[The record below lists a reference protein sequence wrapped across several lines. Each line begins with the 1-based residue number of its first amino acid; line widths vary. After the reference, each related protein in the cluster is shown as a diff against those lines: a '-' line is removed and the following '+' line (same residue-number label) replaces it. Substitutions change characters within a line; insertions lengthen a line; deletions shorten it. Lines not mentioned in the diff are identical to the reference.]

1 MSALDTRQHECY
13 SLAPLPLWREERSRN
28 VDEQTTNAPQGS
40 TAPNA
45 AWRRPYYTIL
55 AGQAVSQVG
64 SSAVQFALIW
74 YLAQETAS
82 PAAMG
87 LAGLAAFLPGALLS
101 PAAGIVADRHNR
113 KRVCIAADLA
123 AGIMASAFALAM
135 GAWGISVAAVI
146 ALLAARAAA
155 TSFQAPAMQ
164 AMVPQIVPAES
175 LVEAGG
181 MSQAI
186 SSASYVLGPVVGGLL
201 FAALPLP
208 VILVTDLV
216 GALVAAITLGVVP
229 VSDHRAEGERPKLHP
244 VRELRDGLAVF
255 LEDRVLTQVIVSFLV
270 FMVFFMPLSS
280 FYPLMTSN
288 YFGLGA
294 FEGSLVEMSWALG
307 MLVAG
312 IAVAK
317 ANIKDEVRASFMAT
331 AALGATCIASGLLP
345 QSFGG
350 WVAFAVLCGA
360 MGATATCYDVP
371 IVAYMQKS
379 IAPEKLGRAFSA
391 FQIVSMVSTPIGLAI
406 ASPVAE
412 ALGVNAWFGISG
424 VAIALLGVVMLAL
437 QGRARR

>member
-1 MSALDTRQHECY
+1 MDNQETKG
-13 SLAPLPLWREERSRN
+13 
-28 VDEQTTNAPQGS
+28 PQ
-40 TAPNA
+40 AAVRPNP
-45 AWRRPYYTIL
+45 AWRRRYYTIL

-64 SSAVQFALIW
+64 SSAVQFALVW
-74 YLAQETAS
+74 FLAQETAS

-87 LAGLAAFLPGALLS
+87 LAGLAAFLPGAILS
-101 PAAGIVADRHNR
+101 PAAGIAADRHNR

-123 AGIMASAFALAM
+123 AGIMATAFVLAM
-135 GAWGISVAAVI
+135 GSWGVSVAAVI

-164 AMVPQIVPAES
+164 AMVPQIVPPES

-181 MSQAI
+181 MAQAI
-186 SSASYVLGPVVGGLL
+186 SSASYILGPVVGGAL
-201 FAALPLP
+201 FAAFPLAL
-208 VILVTDLV
+208 ILVTDLV
-216 GALVAAITLGVVP
+216 GAVVAAVTLGIVP
-229 VSDHRAEGERPKLHP
+229 VPDHRAEGERPKLHP
-244 VRELRDGLAVF
+244 VRELRDGLSVF
-255 LEDRVLTQVIVSFLV
+255 WEDRVLTQVIVSLLV

-280 FYPLMTSN
+280 FYPLMTSD

-317 ANIKDEVRASFMAT
+317 ANLKNEVRASFWAT
-331 AALGATCIASGLLP
+331 VALGATCLASGLLP
-345 QSFGG
+345 RSFGG
-350 WVAFAVLCGA
+350 WVAFVVLCGA

-391 FQIVSMVSTPIGLAI
+391 FQIVSMISTPIGLAV

-412 ALGVNAWFGISG
+412 VLGVSAWFGISG
-424 VAIALLGVVMLAL
+424 VAIVLLGAVMLVL
-437 QGRARR
+437 EGRARR

>member
-1 MSALDTRQHECY
+1 
-13 SLAPLPLWREERSRN
+13 

-40 TAPNA
+40 AAPNA

-113 KRVCIAADLA
+113 KRVCISADLS
-123 AGIMASAFALAM
+123 AGIMATAFALAM
-135 GAWGISVAAVI
+135 GAWGVSVAAVI
-146 ALLAARAAA
+146 ALLAAREAA

-229 VSDHRAEGERPKLHP
+229 VGDHRAEGERPKLHP

-255 LEDRVLTQVIVSFLV
+255 WEDRVLTQVIVSFLV

-280 FYPLMTSN
+280 FYPLMTSDF
-288 YFGLGA
+288 FGLGA

-317 ANIKDEVRASFMAT
+317 ANIKDEVRASFLAT
-331 AALGATCIASGLLP
+331 VALGATCIASGLLP

-437 QGRARR
+437 QGRARQ

>member
-1 MSALDTRQHECY
+1 M
-13 SLAPLPLWREERSRN
+13 
-28 VDEQTTNAPQGS
+28 DEQTTNAPQGS
-40 TAPNA
+40 AAPSA
-45 AWRRPYYTIL
+45 TWRRPYYTIL

-123 AGIMASAFALAM
+123 AGIMATAFALAM

-216 GALVAAITLGVVP
+216 GALVAAIALGVVP

-255 LEDRVLTQVIVSFLV
+255 WEDRVLTQVIVSFLV

-317 ANIKDEVRASFMAT
+317 TNIKDEVHASFLAT
-331 AALGATCIASGLLP
+331 VALGATCIASGLLP

>member
-1 MSALDTRQHECY
+1 M
-13 SLAPLPLWREERSRN
+13 
-28 VDEQTTNAPQGS
+28 DEQTTNAPQGS
-40 TAPNA
+40 AAPNV

-123 AGIMASAFALAM
+123 AGIMATAFALAM
-135 GAWGISVAAVI
+135 GAWGISAVAVI

-201 FAALPLP
+201 FAAFPLP

-216 GALVAAITLGVVP
+216 GALVAAIALGVVP

-255 LEDRVLTQVIVSFLV
+255 WEDRVLTQVIVSFLV

-280 FYPLMTSN
+280 FYPLMTSDF
-288 YFGLGA
+288 FGLGA

-317 ANIKDEVRASFMAT
+317 ANIKDEVRASFLAT
-331 AALGATCIASGLLP
+331 VALGATCIASGLLP

>member
-1 MSALDTRQHECY
+1 M
-13 SLAPLPLWREERSRN
+13 
-28 VDEQTTNAPQGS
+28 DEQTTNAPQGS
-40 TAPNA
+40 AAPNV
-45 AWRRPYYTIL
+45 AWRRPYFTIL

-113 KRVCIAADLA
+113 KRVCIAADLS
-123 AGIMASAFALAM
+123 AGIMATAFALAM
-135 GAWGISVAAVI
+135 GAWGVSVAAVI

-255 LEDRVLTQVIVSFLV
+255 WEDRVLTQVIVSFLV

-317 ANIKDEVRASFMAT
+317 ANIKDEVRAPFSHRPYSPCCVNAAT
-331 AALGATCIASGLLP
+331 ASAASSCCSSVLM
-345 QSFGG
+345 
-350 WVAFAVLCGA
+350 VA
-360 MGATATCYDVP
+360 VP
-371 IVAYMQKS
+371 S
-379 IAPEKLGRAFSA
+379 PSCAP
-391 FQIVSMVSTPIGLAI
+391 
-406 ASPVAE
+406 
-412 ALGVNAWFGISG
+412 
-424 VAIALLGVVMLAL
+424 
-437 QGRARR
+437 

>member
-1 MSALDTRQHECY
+1 M
-13 SLAPLPLWREERSRN
+13 
-28 VDEQTTNAPQGS
+28 DEQTTNAPQGS
-40 TAPNA
+40 AAPNV

-123 AGIMASAFALAM
+123 AGVMAAAFALAM

-216 GALVAAITLGVVP
+216 GALVAAIALGVVP

-255 LEDRVLTQVIVSFLV
+255 WEDRVLTQVIVSFLV

-317 ANIKDEVRASFMAT
+317 ANIKDEVRASFLAT

-412 ALGVNAWFGISG
+412 ALGVNVWFGISG

>member
-1 MSALDTRQHECY
+1 MVRLRGANRACCVFAGGRAARPPPHALDTWQHECY
-13 SLAPLPLWREERSRN
+13 ILAPLPLWREERSRN
-28 VDEQTTNAPQGS
+28 VDEQTTNAPQRS
-40 TAPNA
+40 AAPTAT
-45 AWRRPYYTIL
+45 WRRPYYTIL

-101 PAAGIVADRHNR
+101 P
-113 KRVCIAADLA
+113 
-123 AGIMASAFALAM
+123 AM

-201 FAALPLP
+201 FAAFPLP

-216 GALVAAITLGVVP
+216 GALVAAITLGIVP

-255 LEDRVLTQVIVSFLV
+255 WEDRVLTQVIVSSLV

-280 FYPLMTSN
+280 FYPLMTSDF
-288 YFGLGA
+288 FGLGA

-317 ANIKDEVRASFMAT
+317 ANIKDEVRVSFLAT
-331 AALGATCIASGLLP
+331 VALGATCIASGLLP

-350 WVAFAVLCGA
+350 WVAFAVLGGA

-391 FQIVSMVSTPIGLAI
+391 SQIVSMVSTPIGLAI

>member
-1 MSALDTRQHECY
+1 M
-13 SLAPLPLWREERSRN
+13 
-28 VDEQTTNAPQGS
+28 DEQTTNAPQGS
-40 TAPNA
+40 AAPNV

-123 AGIMASAFALAM
+123 AGIMATAFALAM

-216 GALVAAITLGVVP
+216 GAFVAAITLGVVP
-229 VSDHRAEGERPKLHP
+229 VSDYRAEGEERPKLHP

-255 LEDRVLTQVIVSFLV
+255 WEDRVLTQVIVSFLV

-294 FEGSLVEMSWALG
+294 FEGSLVEMSWSLG

-317 ANIKDEVRASFMAT
+317 ANIKDEVRASYLAT
-331 AALGATCIASGLLP
+331 VALGATCIASGLLP

-350 WVAFAVLCGA
+350 WVAFAVLGGA

-391 FQIVSMVSTPIGLAI
+391 SQIVSMVSTPIGLAI

-424 VAIALLGVVMLAL
+424 VAIALLGIMMLAL

>member
-1 MSALDTRQHECY
+1 M
-13 SLAPLPLWREERSRN
+13 
-28 VDEQTTNAPQGS
+28 DEQTTNAPQGS
-40 TAPNA
+40 AAPNV

-123 AGIMASAFALAM
+123 AGVMAAAFALAM

-146 ALLAARAAA
+146 ALLAAREAA

-216 GALVAAITLGVVP
+216 GALVAAIALGVVP

-255 LEDRVLTQVIVSFLV
+255 WEDRVLTQVIVSFLV

-294 FEGSLVEMSWALG
+294 LEGSLVEMSWALG

-312 IAVAK
+312 IAVVK
-317 ANIKDEVRASFMAT
+317 ANIKDEVRASFLAS

>member
-1 MSALDTRQHECY
+1 M
-13 SLAPLPLWREERSRN
+13 
-28 VDEQTTNAPQGS
+28 DEQTTNAPQGS
-40 TAPNA
+40 AAPNV

-123 AGIMASAFALAM
+123 AGIMATAFALAM
-135 GAWGISVAAVI
+135 GAWGISAVAVI

-201 FAALPLP
+201 FAAFPLP

-216 GALVAAITLGVVP
+216 GALVAAIALGVVP

-255 LEDRVLTQVIVSFLV
+255 WEDRVLTQVIVSSLV

-280 FYPLMTSN
+280 FYPLMTSDF
-288 YFGLGA
+288 FGLGA

-317 ANIKDEVRASFMAT
+317 ANIKDEVRASFLAT
-331 AALGATCIASGLLP
+331 VALGATCIASGLLP

>member
-1 MSALDTRQHECY
+1 M
-13 SLAPLPLWREERSRN
+13 
-28 VDEQTTNAPQGS
+28 DEQTTNAPQGS
-40 TAPNA
+40 AAPSA
-45 AWRRPYYTIL
+45 TWRRPYYTIL

-123 AGIMASAFALAM
+123 AGIMATAFALAM

-216 GALVAAITLGVVP
+216 GALVAAIALGVVP

-255 LEDRVLTQVIVSFLV
+255 WEDRVLTQVIVSFLV

-317 ANIKDEVRASFMAT
+317 ANIKDEVRASFLAT
-331 AALGATCIASGLLP
+331 VALGATCIASGLLP
-345 QSFGG
+345 QSYGG

>member
-1 MSALDTRQHECY
+1 M
-13 SLAPLPLWREERSRN
+13 
-28 VDEQTTNAPQGS
+28 DEQTTNAPQGS
-40 TAPNA
+40 AAPSA
-45 AWRRPYYTIL
+45 TWRRPYYTIL

-123 AGIMASAFALAM
+123 AGIMATAFALAM

-216 GALVAAITLGVVP
+216 GALVAAIALGVVP

-255 LEDRVLTQVIVSFLV
+255 WEDRVLTQVIVSFLV

-317 ANIKDEVRASFMAT
+317 ANIKDEVRASFLAT

>member
-1 MSALDTRQHECY
+1 MSEQEGEQETR
-13 SLAPLPLWREERSRN
+13 
-28 VDEQTTNAPQGS
+28 APQDAAQD
-40 TAPNA
+40 APRDVA
-45 AWRRPYYTIL
+45 PQDGAWRRPYYTIL

-64 SSAVQFALIW
+64 SSAVQFALVW
-74 YLAQETAS
+74 YLAQATAS

-87 LAGLAAFLPGALLS
+87 VAGLAAFLPGAVLS
-101 PAAGIVADRHNR
+101 PVAGIVADRHNR
-113 KRVCIAADLA
+113 KLVCIASDVA
-123 AGIMASAFALAM
+123 AGIMAVAFALAM
-135 GAWGISVAAVI
+135 GSWGVSVAAVI

-164 AMVPQIVPAES
+164 AMVPQIVPEES

-186 SSASYVLGPVVGGLL
+186 SSASYILGPVVGGAL
-201 FAALPLP
+201 FAAFPLAL
-208 VILVTDLV
+208 ILVTDLV
-216 GALVAAITLGVVP
+216 GALVAAATLGVVP
-229 VSDHRAEGERPKLHP
+229 VPDHRAKGERPRRHP

-255 LEDRVLTQVIVSFLV
+255 WEDRVLTQVIVSLFV

-280 FYPLMTSN
+280 FYPLMTSDF
-288 YFGLGA
+288 FGLGA

-312 IAVAK
+312 LAVAK
-317 ANIKDEVRASFMAT
+317 ANFANEVRASFRAT
-331 AALGATCIASGLLP
+331 VALGSICLACGLLP
-345 QSFGG
+345 RSFGG

-379 IAPEKLGRAFSA
+379 IAPQKLGRAFSA
-391 FQIVSMVSTPIGLAI
+391 FQIVSMVSTPIGLAV

-412 ALGVNAWFGISG
+412 ALGVNVWFGISG
-424 VAIALLGVVMLAL
+424 VAIALLGVLMLVL
-437 QGRARR
+437 EGKARR